1 MNAQNTEDTSDEND
15 NVGLSKTDKEKTNE
29 YDIDC

>member
-15 NVGLSKTDKEKTNE
+15 NVGLSKTDKETNE